1 MITFYISPNL
11 IDSCIV
17 ISLVGGYVMFRR
29 RVGLFRHM
37 QGQRRNT
44 VVSINVGPMSW
55 DGKAGKAGNQNTTE
69 YDLVKE
75 GLMPDK
81 KLED

>member
-1 MITFYISPNL
+1 M
-11 IDSCIV
+11 IV
-17 ISLVGGYVMFRR
+17 ISMVGGYVMFRR

-44 VVSINVGPMSW
+44 VVSIPVGPAWEGRNGGDQS
-55 DGKAGKAGNQNTTE
+55 TTE

-75 GLMPDK
+75 GLVPDK
-81 KLED
+81 KLEE

>member
-1 MITFYISPNL
+1 MTILACLQFL
-11 IDSCIV
+11 GSCIL

-44 VVSINVGPMSW
+44 VVSINVGPMW
-55 DGKAGKAGNQNTTE
+55 DGRTGNQNTTE

-75 GLMPDK
+75 GLAPDK
-81 KLED
+81 KIEE